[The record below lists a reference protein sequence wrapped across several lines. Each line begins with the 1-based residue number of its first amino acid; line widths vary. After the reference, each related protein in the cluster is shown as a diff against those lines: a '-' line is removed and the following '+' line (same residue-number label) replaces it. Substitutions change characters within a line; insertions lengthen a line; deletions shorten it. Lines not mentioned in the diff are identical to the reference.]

1 MNKIAMIFFGAVM
14 LCGCVKVDY
23 TGQKFPATPL
33 SQEVKYFSNRK
44 QIPVDEYTIIG
55 RFTLTAP
62 LRSDGYTF
70 QAKLLEEGR
79 KYGGDAVCRIDV
91 KTVSRG
97 AYARNDEEFGAPRGA
112 AKPTVSESPRG
123 DPSPLVG
130 EYRSKQQKVVRALL
144 LKKRTEVE
152 KILK

>member
-1 MNKIAMIFFGAVM
+1 M

-23 TGQKFPATPL
+23 TGQKFPATPM
-33 SQEVKYFSNRK
+33 SQEVKYYSSRG
-44 QIPVDEYTIIG
+44 QIPVDQYTIIG
-55 RFTLTAP
+55 RFVITAP
-62 LRSDGYTF
+62 RKSDGYTF

-79 KYGGDAVCRIDV
+79 KYGGDAVCCIDM

-97 AYARNDEEFGAPRGA
+97 AYARKDEEFGAPRTAGE
-112 AKPTVSESPRG
+112 PTVSAGQRG
-123 DPSPLVG
+123 EPSPLVG
-130 EYRSKQQKVVRALL
+130 EYSSQQQKIVRALL